1 VASAGSGGSG
11 GSGGAAATCPTSD
24 LGFYNQPSTSQKS
37 VFDNVK
43 RLGTHATL
51 PNLPGT

>member
-1 VASAGSGGSG
+1 
-11 GSGGAAATCPTSD
+11 
-24 LGFYNQPSTSQKS
+24 LGFYNQPSASQKS
-37 VFDNVK
+37 VFDDVK